1 MKKNLVL
8 LAGLFLLG
16 GSTMSANTADRI
28 ETLSLESNK
37 GAIRYKHEIRVHL
50 FGKLILETSGC
61 YTPEELEALLDD
73 IVLRLG
79 NLVEIEV
86 SMAEEECSF

>member
-1 MKKNLVL
+1 MKKSLL

-16 GSTMSANTADRI
+16 GSTMSANTVDRI
-28 ETLSLESNK
+28 ETSSLESNK

-50 FGKLILETSGC
+50 LGKLILETSGC
-61 YTPEELEALLDD
+61 YTPEELEAFLDD

-86 SMAEEECSF
+86 GMGEEECSL